1 MRDQKD
7 EIRKVQVTGGSTYII
22 SLPKSWVT
30 EMKVKPGDSLI
41 IKKQGNSSL
50 QVFPP
55 SIKGQKKQAE
65 VTIQVFP
72 NDDPY
77 KIARKIISLYL
88 VGYNII
94 HLIATDNKISSPQR
108 EIVKNFIREKL
119 VGIEIISDSAEKMTL
134 QVLLSYPELSIKD
147 ALRRVCLIA
156 SSMQKDAI
164 SALEKL
170 DKEIAGEVIKMD
182 NEVDRFSMYIIR
194 QIKSAVQDSRL
205 IKEIGLENARDC
217 LGYRLIVKSVERIA
231 DHASSIAEKVKLIK
245 TPVSKGIMQ
254 NILATSTFANSLLE
268 KSVSAVFKE
277 DYEIAE
283 EVIEQKNKIYNLEEK
298 VVKSIFKIQDAMN
311 LRLITESL
319 RRIAEYSSDI
329 SEIVLNLTAMNSS
342 ISATSGETPNSD

>member
-1 MRDQKD
+1 MRNQKD
-7 EIRKVQVTGGSTYII
+7 EVRKVQVTGGSTYIV

-30 EMKVKPGDSLI
+30 EMKIKPGDSVV
-41 IKKQGNSSL
+41 IKKQENSSL

-55 SIKGQKKQAE
+55 GIKWQKKPVEA
-65 VTIQVFP
+65 TIRVSP
-72 NDDPY
+72 DDNPH
-77 KIARKIISLYL
+77 KIARKVISLYL

-94 HLIATDNKISSPQR
+94 HLVATNSRISSPQR

-119 VGIEIISDSAEKMTL
+119 VGIEVISDSAEKMTL

-170 DKEIAGEVIKMD
+170 DKEIADEVIKMD
-182 NEVDRFSMYIIR
+182 NEVDRFSMYITR

-217 LGYRLIVKSVERIA
+217 LGYGLIVKSVERIA
-231 DHASSIAEKVKLIK
+231 DHASLIAEKVKLIK
-245 TPVSKGIMQ
+245 KSIGEEIIQ
-254 NILATSTFANSLLE
+254 DILAMSAFANSLLE
-268 KSVSAVFKE
+268 KSVHALFKE

-283 EVIEQKNKIYNLEEK
+283 EVIEQKDKIYNLEEE

-329 SEIVLNLTAMNSS
+329 SEIVLNLTAMNS
-342 ISATSGETPNSD
+342 IST